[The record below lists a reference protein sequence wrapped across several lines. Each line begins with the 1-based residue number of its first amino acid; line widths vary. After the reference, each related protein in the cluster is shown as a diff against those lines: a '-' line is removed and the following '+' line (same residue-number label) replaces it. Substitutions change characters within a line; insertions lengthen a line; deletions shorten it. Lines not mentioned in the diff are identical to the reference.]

1 MVKLVNIG
9 IIGGVIGAIAIIGGL
24 TALYF
29 PVSENDSYED
39 STTSSYEDST
49 TRSQSFPSWEIYDA
63 TKNDIGVIPS
73 GYLGATTDGRYV
85 YFTPFNNG
93 RGYHGEILRYDTTKD
108 FESNDAWK
116 TFDTTKHLVGNP
128 VGYADN
134 TFDGRYV
141 YFAPYNNNK
150 VFHGVIL
157 RYDTTRDFESVES
170 WDTFDPSNNGV
181 GIEARGYIGAVFD
194 GTFVYFVP
202 DNKGSD
208 AAPHAEV
215 LRYDTRLEFQS
226 SESWNTF
233 DAKLNGVGENP
244 VGFVSGTF
252 DGRHVYFSPFWH
264 NEVLRYDTT
273 KDFETVESWETF
285 DAKLNGLEKNF
296 GGYWGRP
303 AFDGQY
309 IYFVPYSNSQDGY
322 HGEVLRYDTRLEFQS
337 TESWQI
343 FDAKLNGI
351 GTNPVGYH
359 SAEFDGRYVYFSPAK
374 NELGYHGEV
383 LRYDT
388 TQDFELKDSWSVMN
402 VNSLDEKKTIGGY
415 QGIEFVGKYLYFV
428 PFRTEGIAS
437 GLVLRYDTTQD
448 FESINS
454 WKKFDVF
461 SNSGSQGYSGGASDG
476 KYVYFAPLSNGY
488 LSHDKVLRYDTTQDF
503 KLKDSWTHMRFRN
516 LGQVDFDG
524 YQGAIFDNRYVYF
537 IPGFNN
543 NAGVHSNFIR
553 YDTQNDFESVD
564 SWAYFNPNSDPS
576 NQISYTDAEF
586 DGKYLYFSPLSNNV
600 EVLRYDTTQD
610 FESVESWE
618 TFNPSNNGVGTE
630 SLGYMSTVFDGTFV
644 YFSPRSLNGEVL
656 RYDTT
661 QDFEEIESWS
671 TFNYNKLGTGQSI
684 FSDSAFDGK
693 YLYFSPFTANASIL
707 RYDTT
712 QDFEEIESWST
723 FYIAKKLFIDEFKFL
738 IFDGQYIYLMPYYP
752 TTMQIL
758 SYTLVVYDTTQDFH
772 SKESWDLYQLGTFD
786 EKRIVFGRPVF
797 DNNVIYFPPSH
808 HYDFTKMS
816 KDRSGVFLKLDTR
829 E

>member
-1 MVKLVNIG
+1 MAKGSKPDKAKKKKNTRTKLVVVFASVAV
-9 IIGGVIGAIAIIGGL
+9 IIS
-24 TALYF
+24 ALYF
-29 PVSENDSYED
+29 SVSENNSNED
-39 STTSSYEDST
+39 GTTT
-49 TRSQSFPSWEIYDA
+49 FQSFFSWEIYDA
-63 TKNDIGVIPS
+63 TKNDIGLIPS

-116 TFDTTKHLVGNP
+116 TFDTIGHLVGNP

-141 YFAPYNNNK
+141 YFAPYNNNEI
-150 VFHGVIL
+150 FHGVIL
-157 RYDTTRDFESVES
+157 RYDTTKDFESVES
-170 WDTFDPSNNGV
+170 WETFDPSNNGV

-194 GTFVYFVP
+194 GSFVYFVP
-202 DNKGSD
+202 DNRGPD
-208 AAPHAEV
+208 AIPHAEV

-226 SESWNTF
+226 SESWDTF

-244 VGFVSGTF
+244 VGFVGGVF

-303 AFDGQY
+303 AFDGEY

-337 TESWQI
+337 SESWQT

-351 GTNPVGYH
+351 GTNPAGYH
-359 SAEFDGRYVYFSPAK
+359 SAEFDGRYVYFSPLK
-374 NELGYHGEV
+374 NEFGYHGEV

-402 VNSLDEKKTIGGY
+402 VNSLDEKETIGGY
-415 QGIEFVGKYLYFV
+415 QGVEFVGKYLYFV
-428 PFRTEGIAS
+428 PFRTNDGPN

-454 WKKFDVF
+454 WKQFDVF
-461 SNSGSQGYSGGASDG
+461 PNSGSRGYYGGTSDG
-476 KYVYFAPLSNGY
+476 RYVYFAPNNNGY
-488 LSHDKVLRYDTTQDF
+488 IAHDKVLRYDTTQDF
-503 KLKDSWTHMRFRN
+503 NSNSAWTHMRLKN
-516 LGQVDFDG
+516 LGSVDFEG
-524 YQGAIFDNRYVYF
+524 YLGAIFDNRYVYF

-543 NAGVHSNFIR
+543 KGPQSNFIR

-576 NQISYTDAEF
+576 NQIAYRDAEF
-586 DGKYLYFSPLSNNV
+586 DGKYLYFSPFYQNTII
-600 EVLRYDTTQD
+600 LRYDTTQD
-610 FESVESWE
+610 FESAESWK
-618 TFNPSNNGVGTE
+618 TFGPSNNGVGSE
-630 SLGYMSTVFDGTFV
+630 SSGYTSTIFDGTFV
-644 YFSPRSLNGEVL
+644 YFSPNSINGQVL

-671 TFNYNKLGTGQSI
+671 TFNYNKLGLGQSI
-684 FSDSAFDGK
+684 FTDSVFDGK
-693 YLYFSPFTANASIL
+693 YLYFSPFYQNTIIL

-723 FYIAKKLFIDEFKFL
+723 FYMAKELQNNGFQFL
-738 IFDGQYIYLMPYYP
+738 IFDGQYIYLMPYFP
-752 TTMQIL
+752 FFEQIL
-758 SYTLVVYDTTQDFH
+758 SNTLVVYDTTQDFH
-772 SKESWDLYQLGTFD
+772 SIESWYLYELGAFD
-786 EKRIVFGRPVF
+786 GKQIIFSKPVF
-797 DNNVIYFPPSH
+797 DNNVIYFPPDYH
-808 HYDFTKMS
+808 HDVTTSLKE
-816 KDRSGVFLKLDTR
+816 KSGIFLKLDTR